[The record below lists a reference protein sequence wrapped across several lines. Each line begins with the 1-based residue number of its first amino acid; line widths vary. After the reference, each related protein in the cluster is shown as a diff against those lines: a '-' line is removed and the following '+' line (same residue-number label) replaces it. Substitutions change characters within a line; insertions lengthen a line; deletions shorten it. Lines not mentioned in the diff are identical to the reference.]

1 MKSAGNGE
9 IETCVK
15 NLLKT
20 LRFEVRNDCLRGLP
34 PELID
39 RNAAGVRDELN
50 ASGKWL
56 LETYEPR
63 VTPEEINIE
72 LDLGAL

>member
-9 IETCVK
+9 IETCAK

-20 LRFEVRNDCLRGLP
+20 LRFEVKNDVLRGMP

-39 RNAAGVRDELN
+39 RSAAGVKGELN
-50 ASGKWL
+50 AAGKWL

-63 VTPEEINIE
+63 VDAEEVNVD
-72 LDLGAL
+72 LDVGTV